1 MVAACVGDATGR
13 ANWWNNIPSARSQGS
28 RRGRGVVP
36 AVRDRTLAPRK
47 QPAHVSPRIFLLS
60 TDDIDVD
67 ARKRSGDDCCH
78 RRRAGNLQ
86 ERQA

>member
-1 MVAACVGDATGR
+1 MVAACVRDATGR

-47 QPAHVSPRIFLLS
+47 QPAHVSPQPFQW
-60 TDDIDVD
+60 
-67 ARKRSGDDCCH
+67 KRGCFSGGF
-78 RRRAGNLQ
+78 AP
-86 ERQA
+86 